1 MKRFKF
7 RLDPVI
13 RYREYRERI
22 AQIELARET
31 QALIQTK
38 NRISEIEQAKQYAAC
53 ELDGEEEEGIEVD
66 RHRLFT
72 AYLRGLRHE
81 IESESERLIEI
92 GKRIREKQELV
103 KAETIKK
110 KTLEWIKQTEYT
122 KYLECVNRAEQK
134 AADEM
139 FGLRRK
145 AVGSPRI
152 F

>member
-13 RYREYRERI
+13 RYREYLERI

-31 QALIQTK
+31 QALIETK
-38 NRISEIEQAKQYAAC
+38 NRISEIEQTRRYAAS
-53 ELDGEEEEGIEVD
+53 ELDGKQKEGIEVD
-66 RHRLFT
+66 RYRVFT

-92 GKRIREKQELV
+92 GKRIREKQEAV

-110 KTLEWIKQTEYT
+110 KTLEWLKETEHS
-122 KYLECVNRAEQK
+122 KYLEWVNRAEQK
-134 AADEM
+134 AADE
-139 FGLRRK
+139 LVELSRK
-145 AVGSPRI
+145 AVGSS
-152 F
+152 